1 MTTGMAVTGTAT
13 MTGIWAQPDRAYR
26 IAQAKDSRFDG
37 WFIVAVRT
45 TGIYCRPSCPAR
57 TPNRENTQFFPT
69 AAAAQN
75 AGFRACRRCL
85 PDALPGSPE
94 WDLRADL
101 AGRAMRLIADGVI
114 EREGVAGLAS
124 RLGYSQRH
132 VTRVLTEELGA
143 GPLSLARAH
152 RAHAARLLIETT
164 ALSFSDIAF
173 ASGFASVRQF
183 NDTIGAVYA
192 ATPSRLRSAR
202 HRRVAD
208 TQGRL
213 AVRLPVRAP
222 MDSAGV
228 LGFLATRAIPGVEE
242 LTEDGYART
251 LRLPH
256 GPAVVRLRFEDGSG
270 GRAAVH
276 CSFSLT
282 DVRDLATAVT
292 RVRRLLDLD
301 ADPVAV
307 DEVLG
312 ADPALRDSVTA
323 SPGIRVP
330 GAVDAAELIVR
341 AVLGQQVSVAAA
353 RTALGRLCAEL
364 GDRITEPDG
373 TLRTLFPTAE
383 VLAERGGEV
392 LRGPRRRVETVVG
405 AMRALADG
413 SLGAHLGRDP
423 AELRADLE
431 ALPGIGPW
439 TAGYVVLRLLG
450 APDVL
455 LTGDLALRKGAEAL
469 GLPDTVNGLLRHAN
483 RWRPWGSYAGMHLWR
498 AAHLASAERA
508 PARSA

>member
-1 MTTGMAVTGTAT
+1 MTTGIVPSDTASSS
-13 MTGIWAQPDRAYR
+13 GIWAQRDRAYR
-26 IAQAKDSRFDG
+26 IATAKDARFDG
-37 WFIVAVRT
+37 WFILAVRT

-57 TPNRENTQFFPT
+57 TPNQENAVFYPT

-114 EREGVAGLAS
+114 ERTGVGGLAAQ
-124 RLGYSQRH
+124 LGYSQRH
-132 VTRVLTEELGA
+132 LTRVLTEELGA
-143 GPLSLARAH
+143 GPLALAQAH

-164 ALSFSDIAF
+164 ALSFADIAF
-173 ASGFASVRQF
+173 AAGFTSVRQF
-183 NDTIGAVYA
+183 NDTIGAVYGA
-192 ATPSRLRSAR
+192 SPSRLRTARR
-202 HRRVAD
+202 HRSESSHGHL
-208 TQGRL
+208 TI
-213 AVRLPVRAP
+213 RLPARAP
-222 MDSAGV
+222 LEHTGL
-228 LGFLATRAIPGVEE
+228 LGFLGDRAIAGVEE
-242 LTEDGYART
+242 RVEDGYART
-251 LRLPH
+251 MHLPH
-256 GPAVVRLRFEDGSG
+256 GPAVTRIRFG
-270 GRAAVH
+270 GEGHRGRPLVH
-276 CSFSLT
+276 CSLSLA
-282 DVRDLATAVT
+282 DVRDLAPAVA

-312 ADPALRDSVTA
+312 ADPALAASVA
-323 SPGIRVP
+323 ANPGIRVP
-330 GAVDAAELIVR
+330 GAVDPAELIVR
-341 AVLGQQVSVAAA
+341 AVLGQQVSVSAA

-364 GDRITEPDG
+364 GERLPTADG
-373 TLRTLFPTAE
+373 SLTTLFPTAA
-383 VLAERGGEV
+383 VLAEHGGEV

-413 SLGAHLGRDP
+413 SLNVHLGRDP
-423 AELRADLE
+423 AALRADLE

-450 APDVL
+450 SPDVL

-469 GLPDTVNGLLRHAN
+469 GLPSREDELRERAA

-498 AAHLASAERA
+498 AAKSAS
-508 PARSA
+508 